1 MPILAGIAPVSITDD
16 TGSSTVL
23 IHACAGP
30 AGTAAPFVALRR
42 TLETTSELHSLLS
55 TGFLP
60 KPGDIHSID
69 LVLLFVSLEDCIQNQ
84 TTVSYTKRLLFYF

>member
-42 TLETTSELHSLLS
+42 ALETTSGLHSLLS
-55 TGFLP
+55 IQYDACQDSFLNP
-60 KPGDIHSID
+60 VISIA
-69 LVLLFVSLEDCIQNQ
+69 
-84 TTVSYTKRLLFYF
+84 